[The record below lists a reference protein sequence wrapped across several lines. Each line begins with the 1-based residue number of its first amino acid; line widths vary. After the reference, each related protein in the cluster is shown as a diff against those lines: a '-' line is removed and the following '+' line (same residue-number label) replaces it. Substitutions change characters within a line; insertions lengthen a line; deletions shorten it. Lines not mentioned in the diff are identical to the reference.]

1 MNTLFYGDN
10 LDVLRNKVDDAS
22 VDLCYIDP
30 PFNSKRSYVQI
41 YNNMGEEDRAQS
53 WMYADTWTWNDEA
66 RNGYAEI
73 LANKGQRFAP
83 KTVAL
88 IRGLRDVLTESPL
101 LAYLVSL
108 TLRVTEIHRVLKPTG
123 SFFLHCDPT
132 ASHYIKLILD
142 GIFVTAGGDF
152 KNEIVWHYKKWS
164 VRQKQFVSNHDVI
177 FFYTKSD
184 AKERVWNQPFM
195 PRAAST
201 RKRFGTAKIISG
213 YDASGKRIPS
223 QKADIESEGV
233 PRDDVWNIGRVP
245 PIKQLFP
252 TQKPEKLLRR
262 IIAATTNPGDVVLDA
277 YCGCGTTVV
286 VTEEM
291 KEREWIGIDIT
302 YQAISVILFRLE
314 QQWGKKYVEE
324 TVMLDGIPRDMESA
338 RALATKRRGDKLRKE
353 FEKWA
358 VLTYTDN
365 GAIVHE
371 KKSADRGIDG
381 VAYFYSRA
389 DETSKII
396 FQVKSGNVG
405 RGDVAKLSGDMQ
417 REGAAVAVLLTLE
430 EPSRNMRLE
439 AKAAGPYVHPLTGKT
454 HDKIKIVTIRE
465 MLERKVRIDLPLNLE
480 VMRAFQRTANAKQ
493 LELKLVAP
501 PPEKKLPQSGKAP
514 AILFQSEKK
523 KPSKG

>member
-10 LDVLRNKVDDAS
+10 LEVLRNKIDDDT

-30 PFNSKRSYVQI
+30 PFNSKRSYNQI
-41 YNNMGEEDRAQS
+41 YRNLGEEDRAQS
-53 WMYADTWTWNDEA
+53 WMYADTWTWDTEA

-73 LANKGQRFAP
+73 LENRQQRFTG
-83 KTVAL
+83 KSIAL
-88 IRGLRDVLTESPL
+88 IRGLREVLSEGPL

-108 TLRVTEIHRVLKPTG
+108 TLRITEIHRVLKSTG

-142 GIFVTAGGDF
+142 GIFVEGGGDF
-152 KNEIVWHYKKWS
+152 KNEIIWHYKKWS
-164 VRQKQFVSNHDVI
+164 TRQKQFVSNHDVI

-201 RKRFGTAKIISG
+201 LKRFGTARIISG
-213 YDASGKRIPS
+213 HDSSGKRVPS
-223 QKADIESEGV
+223 QMADEESEGV
-233 PRDDVWNIGRVP
+233 PRDDVWNIRRVP
-245 PIKQLFP
+245 PVKQLFP

-262 IIAATTNPGDVVLDA
+262 IIKATTNPGDVILDA

-286 VTEEM
+286 IADEIGQ
-291 KEREWIGIDIT
+291 REWMGIDIT
-302 YQAISVILFRLE
+302 YQAIAVILSRLE
-314 QQWGKKYVEE
+314 QLWQKEHVRSE
-324 TVMLDGIPRDMESA
+324 VLLDGIPRDMESA
-338 RALATKRRGDKLRKE
+338 RALATRRHGDKLRKE

-358 VLTYTDN
+358 VLTYTNN

-389 DETSKII
+389 DETAKMI
-396 FQVKSGNVG
+396 FQVKSGNVD

-417 REGAAVAVLLTLE
+417 RESAAVAVLITLE
-430 EPSRNMRLE
+430 NPSRPMRLE
-439 AKAAGPYVHPLTGKT
+439 AKSAGPYVHPMTGQT
-454 HDKIKIVTIRE
+454 HDKIKIVTVQE
-465 MLERKVRIDLPLNLE
+465 MLEQKVRIDLPLNLE
-480 VMRAFQRTANAKQ
+480 VMRTFQRTANAKQ
-493 LELKLVAP
+493 LELKLLAP
-501 PPEKKLPQSGKAP
+501 APEKKTPKGP
-514 AILFQSEKK
+514 VIPFQAGEKK
-523 KPSKG
+523 KPKKS

>member
-10 LDVLRNKVDDAS
+10 LDVLREKIDDAS

-53 WMYADTWTWNDEA
+53 FMYSDTWTWDTEA

-73 LANKGQRFAP
+73 LANQGSRFSG

-132 ASHYIKLILD
+132 ASHYIKLLLD
-142 GIFVTAGGDF
+142 GIWCSDGGDF

-164 VRQKQFVSNHDVI
+164 TRQKQFVSNHDVI
-177 FFYTKSD
+177 FFYTKTD
-184 AKERVWNQPFM
+184 AKERNWNQQFM

-213 YDASGKRIPS
+213 HDAEGKRVPS
-223 QKADIESEGV
+223 QMSELESEGV
-233 PRDDVWNIGRVP
+233 PRDDVWNIRRVP

-262 IIAATTNPGDVVLDA
+262 IIDATTNPGDVVLDA

-286 VTEEM
+286 CAEEM
-291 KEREWIGIDIT
+291 QRQWIGIDIT
-302 YQAISVILFRLE
+302 YQAIGVILFRLE
-314 QQWGKKYVEE
+314 QQWGKEHVEK
-324 TVMLDGIPRDMESA
+324 TVFLDGIPRDIEA
-338 RALATKRRGDKLRKE
+338 AYALATKRKGDKLRKE

-358 VLTYTDN
+358 VLTYTNN
-365 GAIVHE
+365 GAVVHE

-389 DETSKII
+389 DETSKMI
-396 FQVKSGNVG
+396 FQVKSGNVD

-417 REGAAVAVLLTLE
+417 REGAAVAVLITLE
-430 EPSRNMRLE
+430 NSSRNMRLE
-439 AKAAGPYVHPLTGKT
+439 AKSAGPYVHPMTGQT
-454 HDKIKIVTIRE
+454 HDKIKIVTVKE
-465 MLERKVRIDLPLNLE
+465 MLEQKVRIDLPLNLE
-480 VMRAFQRTANAKQ
+480 VMRSFQRTANAKQ
-493 LELKLVAP
+493 LELKLLAP
-501 PPEKKLPQSGKAP
+501 APEKKLPQKGKAP
-514 AILFQSEKK
+514 VILFQSDEKK
-523 KPSKG
+523 KPKNR